1 MLIHEKSLMIPESKL
16 IRSEFTLREM
26 ALPDDVL
33 IARKSLIRWL
43 AVSLGMIL
51 PNESRQLLLDV
62 LEVLLE
68 YQVKSENP
76 TTRDIVGRL
85 EELTKTKQNPKAVYY
100 HLLRLKNIGIL
111 DREKGRYQLGGG
123 QEASLKA
130 IFRQFYE
137 RKAEIAVSNIETALD
152 KSEKS
157 YR

>member
-1 MLIHEKSLMIPESKL
+1 LFPIQDAMIPESKL
-16 IRSEFTLREM
+16 IRSEFTLRDM
-26 ALPDDVL
+26 SLPDEVL

-68 YQVKSENP
+68 FQIKGENP
-76 TTRDIVGRL
+76 TTRDILQRL
-85 EELTKTKQNPKAVYY
+85 EVLTKTEQNPTAVYY

-111 DREKGRYQLGGG
+111 DRKKGRYRPGSGP
-123 QEASLKA
+123 ESSLKE
-130 IFRQFYE
+130 IFRHFYE
-137 RKAEIAVSNIETALD
+137 RKAESAFSNIETALD
-152 KSEKS
+152 KLEKS